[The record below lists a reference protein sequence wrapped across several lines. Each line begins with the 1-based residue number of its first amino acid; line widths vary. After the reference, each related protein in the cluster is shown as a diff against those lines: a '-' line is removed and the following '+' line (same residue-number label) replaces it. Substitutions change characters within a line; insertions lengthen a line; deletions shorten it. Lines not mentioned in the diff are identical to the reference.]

1 MSTMKRLLRKIFDMW
16 VDIREGVAITLA
28 ALKEI
33 YGEEA
38 YAYDNYVVI

>member
-1 MSTMKRLLRKIFDMW
+1 MW
-16 VDIREGVAITLA
+16 VNIREGVAITLA

-38 YAYDNYVVI
+38 YAYDNYNIVK